1 LTWFLGYLAI
11 SDARLPFQYAFTILN
26 SLQGFFIFILFVL
39 RKKRVRDQWLIL
51 CCCKTQEQEKVLRS
65 LSASGSIP
73 STGSG
78 RSSYSGRS
86 ERSDSTRTTT
96 SFVNDSYD
104 SLFFP
109 FKSSRSSLYFR
120 EKSHSVTSEWER
132 IRNWSLF
139 PNRNETLLYIAIV
152 AHWLNSTLLR
162 MYFVVE
168 GHICLRHITWEK
180 RHISLHRNDK

>member
-1 LTWFLGYLAI
+1 MSQVIIRPYNLDGSSVPAHESIAICVYFAFIFVTHISIYISNVLIIYAGLTWFLGYLAI

-51 CCCKTQEQEKVLRS
+51 CCCKIQEQEKALRS

-109 FKSSRSSLYFR
+109 FKASRSSLYFR
-120 EKSHSVTSEWER
+120 EKSHSVTSE
-132 IRNWSLF
+132 
-139 PNRNETLLYIAIV
+139 
-152 AHWLNSTLLR
+152 
-162 MYFVVE
+162 
-168 GHICLRHITWEK
+168 
-180 RHISLHRNDK
+180 